1 MFIQIKHLNSSILL
15 RWIKP
20 LSSLLQYR
28 NEIKMFIKDIKI
40 DMPKEAAEILNT
52 LHEAGYEAYIV
63 GGCVRDSILGRT
75 PGDWD
80 ITTSALPM
88 EVKKLFRR
96 TIDTGIKHG
105 TVTIMKGKEG
115 FEVTTYRLDGVY
127 EDHRHPKE
135 VTFTRNLIEDLKRRD
150 FTINAMAY
158 NDKEGLVDEFNGIK
172 DLENKIIRCVGDPS
186 KRFEEDALRIL
197 RAVRF
202 SGQLGYTIDPETAK
216 AAKELAPTLSKI
228 SAERIQTEFIKM
240 MTSMHPEVIRD
251 AYELGITKVFLP
263 EFDECMECEQ
273 NTVHHCYSV
282 GEHMIRA
289 AMEVPSDKVLRIT
302 MILHDIGKP
311 RCKTSDEHGDHFKG
325 HALEGSIMARGIMRR
340 LKFDNATTDSVCNL
354 VRCHDIFMKDEPNE
368 FNVRKTL
375 YHVGPSNFED
385 LLKVKRAD
393 MLAQSA
399 FKREEKQKRLERLA
413 DIGHEI
419 LERKDCLSL
428 KELAVG
434 GKDLLELG
442 VGPGKEIGLI
452 LNNMLMDVIKTPSH
466 NDKEYLIKHLAN
478 YKNNLQD

>member
-1 MFIQIKHLNSSILL
+1 MH
-15 RWIKP
+15 
-20 LSSLLQYR
+20 
-28 NEIKMFIKDIKI
+28 IKDIKI
-40 DMPKEAAEILNT
+40 DMPPKVVEILNT

-63 GGCVRDSILGRT
+63 GGCVRDSILRRE

-80 ITTSALPM
+80 ITTSALPQ

-105 TVTIMKGKEG
+105 TVTIMNGKEG

-158 NDKEGLVDEFNGIK
+158 NDKEGLVDEFDGLK
-172 DLENKIIRCVGDPS
+172 DLDNKVIKCVGDPT

-197 RAVRF
+197 RAIRF
-202 SGQLGYTIDPETAK
+202 SGQLGYIIDEGTK
-216 AAKELAPTLSKI
+216 EAARKLAPTLSNI

-240 MTSMHPEVIRD
+240 MTSSHPEVIRD

-263 EFDECMECEQ
+263 EFDECMQCQQ
-273 NTVHHCYSV
+273 NTVHHCYTV
-282 GEHMIRA
+282 GEHMIHS
-289 AMEVPSDKVLRIT
+289 AMEVPADKVLRIT

-311 RCKTSDEHGDHFKG
+311 KCKTTDERGDHFKG
-325 HALEGSIMARGIMRR
+325 HALEGSKMAEEILRR
-340 LKFDNATTDSVCNL
+340 LKFDNATTESVRNL
-354 VRCHDIFMKDEPNE
+354 VRCHDIFMKDEPNDV
-368 FNVRKTL
+368 NVRRTL
-375 YHVGPSNFED
+375 YYVGPENFDD

-393 MLAQSA
+393 MLAQST
-399 FKREEKQKRLERLA
+399 FNRKEKERRLELLES
-413 DIGHEI
+413 IGHEI

-434 GKDLLELG
+434 GKDILNLG
-442 VGPGKEIGLI
+442 VTPGKEIGTI
-452 LNNMLMDVIKTPSH
+452 LNNMLMDVLKNPSH
-466 NDKEYLIKHLAN
+466 NDKEYLIRHMKN
-478 YKNNLQD
+478 YKEK